1 VAIKQMNLEKQ
12 QKKELIVNE
21 IIVMRENKHP
31 NIVNYLA
38 SYLTEEDLWVWH
50 IDWPGHARGDGMR
63 WHVTGPGHHPSP
75 QVVMEY
81 LGGGSLTNVVINTEM
96 TEAQI
101 AAVAREVWH
110 GMAWPALQQGPPSMQ
125 CSAANNA
132 TLRRS
137 CKRSSSCMR
146 SA

>member
-1 VAIKQMNLEKQ
+1 MNLEKQ

-38 SYLTEEDLWVWH
+38 SYLTEEDLWVWP
-50 IDWPGHARGDGMR
+50 IAWPGHARGDGMR
-63 WHVTGPGHHPSP
+63 CKGPRASPLASGRHGIPWGRVAHQRGHQHGND
-75 QVVMEY
+75 
-81 LGGGSLTNVVINTEM
+81 GGTDRSRRQRGV
-96 TEAQI
+96 
-101 AAVAREVWH
+101 
-110 GMAWPALQQGPPSMQ
+110 AWPGLPCSKGRRAVQ